1 MIVVLMSRWLGR
13 ASRSLA
19 REALQS
25 DCTLCPSSGCSLKGL
40 PDEYHCPECGSPY
53 EIEQV
58 KRTWSEYLAD
68 RAARDTF

>member
-1 MIVVLMSRWLGR
+1 M
-13 ASRSLA
+13 
-19 REALQS
+19 
-25 DCTLCPSSGCSLKGL
+25 KGL